1 VALRDFVAA
10 LERALGREARVRL
23 AERQRGDMDDTAA
36 DCTAL
41 RALTGWRARVGLDE
55 GLAHLAR
62 WCRKHGELLA

>member
-1 VALRDFVAA
+1 
-10 LERALGREARVRL
+10 L

-41 RALTGWRARVGLDE
+41 RTLTGWRARVGLDE

-62 WCRKHGELLA
+62 WCREHGELLA